1 MRRIT
6 KYFVASLFCI
16 AISFG
21 AHAKKEN
28 FFLDEKSQVIGIATV
43 GSYSDGDLYEKFVK
57 SPIDER
63 LKMPLAPKDTI
74 FPSESEMTSYLK
86 SVNAGRIVIDD
97 LLRFDGQKFDESE
110 LRRRAELNNIRSDHE
125 RASID
130 ILGAQNVLRDDVNPI
145 ITNNYLFVR
154 LLYRKPYY
162 DKKGEKKER
171 VGIRD
176 YIYKV
181 VVDQN
186 IIESIYEAWDDPVA
200 YKNIQIPLLYIETPK
215 SEDSTLGS
223 ITSALESSHVDF
235 KNYGQLMRR
244 SSFDLGDRAGVKRG
258 DNVTIYRQMQDRN
271 GNYYSKRIARGKV
284 NGFDEGGKY
293 AHFFRVSGNAG
304 SWKNGDLATV
314 SHSSNLNFGG
324 QVEFGE
330 KTWYAGIVGDYAF
343 GFTRSGLYSH
353 MLINVG
359 YCQTMHPG
367 RRFEYGFYTYK
378 SPTFFNVG
386 LGYGIGKTFL
396 GFFDIMPYVMAQYD
410 RAEMRDADA
419 KYSVEEE
426 DDVDKLK
433 GHFIRIPIGVRLN
446 INIAYPCRLM
456 LEAGYA
462 FHYGLNDVVD
472 TKDIKDAM
480 ESIGAKRD
488 GYFVSVGLLF

>member
-1 MRRIT
+1 MRLIT
-6 KYFVASLFCI
+6 KYLIAIISCV

-21 AHAKKEN
+21 TQAKKEN

-43 GSYSDGDLYEKFVK
+43 GSYNDGDLYEKFVK
-57 SPIDER
+57 SPIDGR

-162 DKKGEKKER
+162 DKNGEQKER

-200 YKNIQIPLLYIETPK
+200 YKKIQIPLQYIETPK
-215 SEDSTLGS
+215 SDDKTLGS
-223 ITSALESSHVDF
+223 ITSALESTNTDF
-235 KNYGQLMRR
+235 KNFGQLVKR

-271 GNYYSKRIARGKV
+271 GNFYSKRIARGKV

-304 SWKNGDLATV
+304 NYKNGDLATV
-314 SHSSNLNFGG
+314 SHSSNFNFGG

-330 KTWYAGIVGDYAF
+330 KTWSAGIVGDYAF
-343 GFTRSGLYSH
+343 GFTKSGLYSH
-353 MLINVG
+353 MLLKLG

-367 RRFEYGFYTYK
+367 RRFEYNYGTYK
-378 SPTFFNVG
+378 SPSFIDFG
-386 LGYGIGKTFL
+386 LGYGIGKTL
-396 GFFDIMPYVMAQYD
+396 IGFFDIMPYVMAEYEM
-410 RAEMRDADA
+410 AEMRDANA
-419 KYSVEEE
+419 TYSADKE
-426 DDVDKLK
+426 DDVKKLK
-433 GHFIRIPIGVRLN
+433 GHFIRVPIGVRLN

-456 LEAGYA
+456 LEVGYA
-462 FHYGLNDVVD
+462 FQYGFDE
-472 TKDIKDAM
+472 IKETGEIKEAM
-480 ESIGAKRD
+480 KEIGAKRD